1 MFQMTAVAPQ
11 THLKPT
17 SEAVIDP
24 DTLLIPDG
32 TNLLGDGHFQFSN
45 GLRTILKHV
54 VLQLPE
60 NVIFWGVSCPS
71 NKLVSF

>member
-1 MFQMTAVAPQ
+1 MTAVAPQ

-17 SEAVIDP
+17 SEAVSDP

-32 TNLLGDGHFQFSN
+32 TNLLGVGHFQFSN
-45 GLRTILKHV
+45 GLRTILIHV